1 MAKTLKGLVITE
13 VDQII
18 HETKSLKEAATKIGV
33 AYQTLLQF
41 RSENMKEFK
50 KLKAE
55 REQGLI
61 VDEVPVV
68 KTKPVEKNKGASTIP
83 VNDVVDKAEHQKIV
97 DDLQVNLASVTDD
110 RDKHKEEVTKLN
122 AERNDFM
129 NRIQELEATITKKD
143 EELQL
148 KELQIKTK
156 ERDIKSLQHSYD
168 RLDKKSADA
177 LKMNDRFLTSK
188 YEKELNQ
195 HKRTIEVSAEAN
207 KNLKESLQRANE
219 VIKEYQDKETD
230 LVTSYEQQLEE
241 KQNTIQ
247 KLETDFVT
255 LEKSYEALM
264 SKTDSVS
271 NAKWEK
277 GPHLTFNIDRNKL
290 IQSQL
295 LSEIE
300 SKELATRN
308 INPPSHYAPNGLGT
322 DVIGFLESQFSY
334 EAYKGFMVGNIIKYA
349 TRTGRKDEEINEL
362 KKIVDY
368 ADRIISFLERDNKV
382 ADAR

>member
-1 MAKTLKGLVITE
+1 MTKTLKGLVITE

-83 VNDVVDKAEHQKIV
+83 VNDVIEKAEHQKIV
-97 DDLQVNLASVTDD
+97 DDLRVNLALVTDD

-129 NRIQELEATITKKD
+129 NRIKELETTITKKD

-148 KELQIKTK
+148 KELQIKAK
-156 ERDIKSLQHSYD
+156 ERDIKSLKHSYD

-207 KNLKESLQRANE
+207 KNLKESLQRANQ
-219 VIKEYQDKETD
+219 VIKEQQDKETE

-271 NAKWEK
+271 NANWEK
-277 GPHLTFNIDRNKL
+277 GPHLTLNIDRNKL

-300 SKELATRN
+300 NKELAIKN

-334 EAYKGFMVGNIIKYA
+334 EAYKGFMIGNIIKYA